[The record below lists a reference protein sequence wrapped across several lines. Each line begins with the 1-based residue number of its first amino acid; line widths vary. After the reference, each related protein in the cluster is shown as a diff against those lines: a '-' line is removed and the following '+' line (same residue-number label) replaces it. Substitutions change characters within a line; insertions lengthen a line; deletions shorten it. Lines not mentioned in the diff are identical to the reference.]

1 MFKPAAPFAL
11 AGLRIAPAQVWGAF
25 RLVPLVRVA
34 PCEDVRLA
42 REALAGPVRV
52 STARRREFWTF
63 VPHALHLR
71 WGTLVGAQVRRG
83 EAANREVWR
92 SVADVRKL
100 RERDADGLRFL
111 PLALALEGLLAVGF
125 APPTMRWPELSDC
138 FVRHGLVRR
147 SESAWLGAALPGF
160 ADALRTFEL
169 HRGQVGMAVFVADEF
184 ASLFVV
190 PHPDDYRALHHTLLT
205 DLYGELLLMY
215 AAEGRELSRVEATG
229 YFGASRDLPE
239 LREALALMRR
249 DWAEFTQHTMFGD
262 WLARDLRAEVVYQ
275 PGPLRLERFITDLDP
290 ARVNHVGERLV
301 RDDGELLYAKTYRL
315 SALQTRRAHL
325 LATLSDHAWHLGQA
339 AKALHTDVPGLVARI
354 EAQGFGYLLTTQVR
368 EQAAK
373 ARRLGARPGAQ

>member
-1 MFKPAAPFAL
+1 MFEPAAPFAL
-11 AGLRIAPAQVWGAF
+11 TGLRIAPAQVWGAF

-42 REALAGPVRV
+42 LEALAGPVQV
-52 STARRREFWTF
+52 ATSRRSAFWTF
-63 VPHALHLR
+63 VPHALRLQ

-83 EAANREVWR
+83 EATDREVWR
-92 SVADVRKL
+92 SVADVRRL
-100 RERDADGLRFL
+100 RQRSADELHFL

-125 APPTMRWPELSDC
+125 APPTMQWPELSDC
-138 FVRHGLVRR
+138 FVRHGLVQR
-147 SESAWLGAALPGF
+147 SESAWRGAALPGF

-190 PHPDDYRALHHTLLT
+190 PHPDDYRALHRTLLT

-215 AAEGRELSRVEATG
+215 AADGGQLGRVEATG
-229 YFGASRDLPE
+229 YFGAGRDLAE
-239 LREALALMRR
+239 LRQALALMRD
-249 DWAEFTQHTMFGD
+249 DWAEFTQRTMFGD
-262 WLARDLRAEVVYQ
+262 WLARELQAEVVYR
-275 PGPLRLERFITDLDP
+275 PGPLRLERFVTDLDP

-325 LATLSDHAWHLGQA
+325 LATLSAHGWHLGRA
-339 AKALHTDVPGLVARI
+339 AQALHTDVPGLVARI

-373 ARRLGARPGAQ
+373 ARRLGAGQGA